1 MAIYTIK
8 TFNQNI
14 ISKKVNKTDER
25 PFITIP
31 FTVLELG
38 LSDNIVLLKEDFT
51 IAKAKK
57 QVVEKIKEELARLAE
72 YKEYKIEV

>member
-1 MAIYTIK
+1 MLYTIK

-38 LSDNIVLLKEDFT
+38 LSDNIVLLKENFT
-51 IAKAKK
+51 IAKVKE
-57 QVVEKIKEELARLAE
+57 QVVKKIKVELARLAE